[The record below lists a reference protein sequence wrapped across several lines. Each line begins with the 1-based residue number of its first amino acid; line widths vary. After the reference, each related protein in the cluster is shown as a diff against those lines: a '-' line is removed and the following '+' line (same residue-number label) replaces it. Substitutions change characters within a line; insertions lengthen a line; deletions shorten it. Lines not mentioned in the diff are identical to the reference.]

1 MSISRNKMKKIF
13 NKIGQVLQLVLAA
26 PVKLPGK
33 VGNVLKYVA
42 IGLGILETVLDEE
55 ESPPDV
61 LDSSP
66 KIDKVERSEADEAE

>member
-1 MSISRNKMKKIF
+1 
-13 NKIGQVLQLVLAA
+13 
-26 PVKLPGK
+26 
-33 VGNVLKYVA
+33 VA